1 MIIPNLAAQLYTAR
15 SLCQTPAE
23 TASTLKKIQA
33 IGFAAVEVAGIC
45 PIESSELKMMIDDS
59 GLSICALHGA
69 ADDILHAQEKV
80 IERLN
85 VLQCEYAVYSYPS
98 GFDLGKKEDVRRLV
112 QELAAAG
119 AAFRAAGKTLC
130 YHHHSLEFGRYELT
144 TVLEHILSSVDPA
157 HLSIELD
164 TYWVQH
170 GGGSPVDWCTRMEN
184 RLPILH
190 LKDYGSIAGT
200 PTMMEI
206 GRGNLG
212 WEQIIPAAT
221 ASGCQWFVVEQDT
234 CPGCPLDS
242 LKLSYEYLSS
252 DGLSSLLKL

>member
-1 MIIPNLAAQLYTAR
+1 MIIQNLAAQLYTVR

-33 IGFAAVEVAGIC
+33 IGFTSVEVAGIC
-45 PIESSELKMMIDDS
+45 PIESSELKMMIDDT

-69 ADDILHAQEKV
+69 ADEILHAQEKV
-80 IERLN
+80 IERMN
-85 VLQCEYAVYSYPS
+85 VLQCEYAVYSYPA
-98 GFDLGKKEDVRRLV
+98 GFDLGKTEDVRRLV
-112 QELAAAG
+112 QELATAG

-130 YHHHSLEFGRYELT
+130 YHHHSLEFGRYELS
-144 TVLEHILSSVDPA
+144 TVLEYIMGTVDSA
-157 HLSIELD
+157 DLSIELD

-170 GGGSPVDWCTRMEN
+170 GGGSPVDWCTQMKN

-190 LKDYGSIAGT
+190 LKDYGCIAGT
-200 PTMMEI
+200 PTMMEV
-206 GRGNLG
+206 GRGNLD
-212 WEQIIPAAT
+212 WEKIIPAAS

-242 LKLSYEYLSS
+242 LKISYEYISS
-252 DGLSSLLKL
+252 DPIRPLLMS